1 MRKHQVNIL
10 LLKVIKRFAFRQ
22 NTPNQFVGYFDA
34 AFLIRGTGIA
44 IENKTAKLIVF
55 ILFDGDRIAELTAT
69 VSQNDRKE
77 STIVFPSKHGIEV
90 VEYIQNRTG
99 GIVVTQESKK
109 QIGVLGKH
117 SQKDFPTLVSNDRVH
132 LNDRNIRV
140 IRNEAH
146 KIFVSAAFIA
156 VSVDFQLWSAP
167 PRTHPDDAW
176 TVHLISVK
184 KASV

>member
-1 MRKHQVNIL
+1 MRKHQVNVL

-34 AFLIRGTGIA
+34 TFLIRGTGIA
-44 IENKTAKLIVF
+44 IKNKTAKLTVF
-55 ILFDGDRIAELTAT
+55 VLLDGDWIAELTAT

-77 STIVFPSKHGIEV
+77 STIGFPSKHGIEV
-90 VEYIQNRTG
+90 IEHIQNRTG
-99 GIVVTQESKK
+99 SIVVTQESEK
-109 QIGVLGKH
+109 QIAVLEEQ
-117 SQKDFPTLVSNDRVH
+117 SQKDFASNDGVH

-146 KIFVSAAFIA
+146 KIFVSATFIA
-156 VSVDFQLWSAP
+156 VPVDFQLWSAP

>member
-55 ILFDGDRIAELTAT
+55 ILFDGDRIAELTVT

-77 STIVFPSKHGIEV
+77 STIMYTE
-90 VEYIQNRTG
+90 
-99 GIVVTQESKK
+99 
-109 QIGVLGKH
+109 
-117 SQKDFPTLVSNDRVH
+117 
-132 LNDRNIRV
+132 
-140 IRNEAH
+140 
-146 KIFVSAAFIA
+146 
-156 VSVDFQLWSAP
+156 
-167 PRTHPDDAW
+167 
-176 TVHLISVK
+176 
-184 KASV
+184 

>member
-10 LLKVIKRFAFRQ
+10 LLKVIKRFALRQ

-77 STIVFPSKHGIEV
+77 STIGWTSCSDKNENSRIKFRFWSSYFSVCDETYTCVCTSKCNTEICKTKC
-90 VEYIQNRTG
+90 NG
-99 GIVVTQESKK
+99 GVAFT
-109 QIGVLGKH
+109 
-117 SQKDFPTLVSNDRVH
+117 FA
-132 LNDRNIRV
+132 
-140 IRNEAH
+140 NEFAC
-146 KIFVSAAFIA
+146 FS
-156 VSVDFQLWSAP
+156 
-167 PRTHPDDAW
+167 
-176 TVHLISVK
+176 
-184 KASV
+184 